1 MAQSVSQS
9 VSRFIRDGN
18 YEGKQE
24 LIWNPPLRHL
34 TARHTLT
41 LEFDR
46 LSIFKDQNIFITS

>member
-24 LIWNPPLRHL
+24 GYSLSLSTDMVP
-34 TARHTLT
+34 TA
-41 LEFDR
+41 EAPD
-46 LSIFKDQNIFITS
+46 S